1 MYTILIN
8 AYTCCP
14 GMGSE
19 QGMGWHWITGL
30 AQYCDL
36 HIISEGEYRPQVEA
50 WMAQPENKEVAQR
63 MHFYWNP
70 VSDTVRRRCWNQGNW
85 LFYFSYERW
94 QRKTEKIAY
103 EIIKEH
109 KIDILHQLN
118 MTGFREPG
126 YLWRVS
132 KKTGIP
138 FVWGPIGG
146 MMQYP
151 YRYFIDGKWLVC
163 AFFGIKYLLN
173 KIQRQYSIRVKLALK
188 QASLLIAATP
198 ASVHVINH
206 IHKYSSI
213 LIPETGCMPMTGAYP
228 AKPKLEKKLEV
239 IWVGKFDY
247 RKRLDIALNAIAQ
260 TNNNNI
266 HLSVYGKGNPQQERE
281 SRLLIENLGLINRV
295 HLMGQCS
302 NEEVNI
308 AMKHAD
314 LMLFTSVCEETSTVV
329 LEAISN
335 HLPVVC
341 FNECGMAVV
350 VDDTVGRA
358 ISFSNPKQS
367 YSDFARELD
376 YFYEHRDALQK
387 CAEGCVQRAQEL
399 SWDNKIK
406 KLIDLYDQKIGKYNS
421 KS

>member
-85 LFYFSYERW
+85 LFYFSFERW

-103 EIIKEH
+103 EIIKGN

-146 MMQYP
+146 MQQFP
-151 YRYFIDGKWLVC
+151 YRYFIDAGIGLC
-163 AFFGIKYLLN
+163 LFYGIKHLVN
-173 KIQRQYSIRVKLALK
+173 RFQRAYSNRVRKALK
-188 QASLLIAATP
+188 QACLLISATP
-198 ASVHVINH
+198 NSLYEISN
-206 IHKYSSI
+206 IHRLESSLI
-213 LIPETGCMPMTGAYP
+213 LDSGCMIPVS
-228 AKPKLEKKLEV
+228 LFEKDALKKKTSELEV
-239 IWVGKFDY
+239 IWVGKFDF
-247 RKRLDIALNAIAQ
+247 RKRLDIAIKAIAQ
-260 TNNNNI
+260 TSNEQI
-266 HLSVYGKGNPQQERE
+266 SLKIVGTGNKNQIKSAEK
-281 SRLLIENLGLINRV
+281 LVKKLGIDNRV
-295 HLMGQCS
+295 HFVGQQNHDKVQELMQC
-302 NEEVNI
+302 
-308 AMKHAD
+308 AD
-314 LMLFTSVCEETSTVV
+314 LMLFTSVSEGTPNVV
-329 LEAISN
+329 VEAISN

-367 YSDFARELD
+367 CSDFARELD
-376 YFYEHRDALQK
+376 YFYEHRDALKK
-387 CAEGCVQRAQEL
+387 CSEGCIQRAQEL

-406 KLIDLYDQKIGKYNS
+406 QVLDLYKQKVIKI
-421 KS
+421 